1 MSNTEC
7 KERNCFSVKEFCYR
21 NGIGRATAYNEI
33 KAGRLHI
40 KKVGRRTLI
49 SAAEE
54 QRWFAQ
60 GVLNNG
66 ERHDG

>member
-1 MSNTEC
+1 MSDSET

-21 NGIGRATAYNEI
+21 NGLGGTTAHKEI
-33 KAGRLHI
+33 AAGRLRT

-60 GVLNNG
+60 GVLNKG
-66 ERHDG
+66 ERHDD